1 MKELRK
7 EKNLRQED
15 AAKELK
21 IGITTY
27 CRYEL
32 GMREP
37 TASVLWRMADY
48 YDVTVDYLLGRS
60 EERITQKTFEAALDE
75 AQAWAASVGY
85 KEEDVDAIIK
95 AVRQR
100 KRA

>member
-1 MKELRK
+1 MDQNKTVLPSLTEIPTKREL
-7 EKNLRQED
+7 
-15 AAKELK
+15 
-21 IGITTY
+21 
-27 CRYEL
+27 
-32 GMREP
+32 
-37 TASVLWRMADY
+37 
-48 YDVTVDYLLGRS
+48 
-60 EERITQKTFEAALDE
+60 EAALDE